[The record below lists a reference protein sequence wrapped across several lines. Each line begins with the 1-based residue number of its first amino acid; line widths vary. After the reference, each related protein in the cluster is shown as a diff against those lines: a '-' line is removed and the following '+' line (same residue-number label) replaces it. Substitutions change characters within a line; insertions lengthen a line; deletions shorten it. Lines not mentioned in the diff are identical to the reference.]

1 METTPSPLRI
11 SLWWTCL
18 AFFALLL
25 SPSFLHAQCDTEV
38 SGVFTYCNAVGT
50 PGTTGYFVAFR
61 VLDLTGDTLNVVDL
75 NGNNVTNR
83 GKRINDINT
92 QAEPATVTTVP
103 LRITGVAADTLEFW
117 YFGPYANGSTFDIAL
132 VDPNGDCDT
141 IFIASGTYS

>member
-18 AFFALLL
+18 AITAL
-25 SPSFLHAQCDTEV
+25 SFTPSFLYSQCDTEV

-61 VLDLTGDTLNVVDL
+61 VLDPTGDTLNVVDL

-83 GKRINDINT
+83 GKRVNDINT
-92 QAEPATVTTVP
+92 ENEPATVT
-103 LRITGVAADTLEFW
+103 ITPVMISGVGTDTIEYW
-117 YFGPYANGSTFDIAL
+117 YFGPYPNGSTFDIA
-132 VDPNGDCDT
+132 
-141 IFIASGTYS
+141 